1 MVFDLQEVVTT
12 SQFKLQ
18 SSGIQ
23 GKFDLPSLRSF
34 RRLIFEVDDNLH
46 VLRVFR
52 SFCLQ
57 FFRALI
63 LLSNPRCPQDEW
75 EGLYIYRESRWALG
89 GLGPICLLGGLRP
102 GPICLL
108 GLGLDPSAC
117 WAWAWTCFL
126 DRLRLGPICSMGLGL
141 DPFAWW
147 ARTRPTYLRKLG
159 SIISLAQFFLGPWTR
174 LGMRKL
180 DYLNP
185 IKL

>member
-12 SQFKLQ
+12 SQFELQ

-23 GKFDLPSLRSF
+23 GKFDLPSLQSF
-34 RRLIFEVDDNLH
+34 RRMIFRLMITCTSWEPSKVFVFNSSE
-46 VLRVFR
+46 LR
-52 SFCLQ
+52 
-57 FFRALI
+57 FFSSIPGPLKMNEKV
-63 LLSNPRCPQDEW
+63 S
-75 EGLYIYRESRWALG
+75 IYRESRWALG

-126 DRLRLGPICSMGLGL
+126 DGFGLGPICSIGLGL